1 MSTHKINSGG
11 FQLIQL
17 VMVCAIIGIMAVI
30 GVPVFTR
37 YQPNIKLNA
46 EAKQLIS
53 DLRYAQQKTVS
64 EQKIYYIEIDI
75 PGKEYSIIK
84 QETPAT
90 PIKTIVLD
98 PEITFQEVSDL
109 TDNKVVFNSFG
120 AVSEAGEIILANSQ
134 ESIITIN
141 IKPSGHI
148 QMLK

>member
-75 PGKEYSIIK
+75 PGKE
-84 QETPAT
+84 
-90 PIKTIVLD
+90 
-98 PEITFQEVSDL
+98 
-109 TDNKVVFNSFG
+109 
-120 AVSEAGEIILANSQ
+120 
-134 ESIITIN
+134 
-141 IKPSGHI
+141 
-148 QMLK
+148 